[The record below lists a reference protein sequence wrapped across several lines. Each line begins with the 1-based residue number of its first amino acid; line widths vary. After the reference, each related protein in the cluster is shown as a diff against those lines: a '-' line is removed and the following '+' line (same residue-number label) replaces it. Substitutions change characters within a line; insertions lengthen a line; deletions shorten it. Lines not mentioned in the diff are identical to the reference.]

1 MSASEGASIPTMA
14 SRQVNTDSQV
24 IESTIEE
31 QPQSDPIT
39 SPHQFEPGSL
49 PATSQQVDT
58 MDANPTSTSTATG
71 TVFTEMR
78 TRTRTIRPPKR
89 YTQEMAFIAQSWDDI
104 WDIQDFE
111 IQEQMDDPIAFA
123 ATTNPDTM
131 YLHEA
136 LRAPDRNE
144 FIEAMKKEV
153 KAHEDLKHWE
163 LIPKSQVPQGTLI
176 LPAVWSMKR
185 KRRINTHEV
194 YKWKA
199 RLNVH
204 GGKQIKDVHYWET
217 YSPVVKWSSIRM
229 FLTLAVI
236 NKWHTRQVDF
246 VLAYPQADIE
256 TDLYMEIPRG
266 FEFAGTR
273 QTHCLQLK
281 KNLYGQKQAGRV
293 WNKHLHKGLVKLGF
307 KQSNV
312 DECVYYRN
320 STILLCY
327 VDDTILIDPDDT
339 EINKVIQQ
347 LKDLQFNVTDE
358 GQIEDYLGV
367 RIQRLDNGQIQMS
380 QPHLIQQILED
391 LNLEQSAHSQG
402 SSRYTAKTQSIPAPS
417 TVILQRDVEGESHKE
432 KWSYRS
438 VIGKLNYL
446 EKSTRP
452 DLAYAVHNA
461 ARFSSDPKT
470 SHSQAVKRIGRYLLG
485 TKDKGIIMT
494 PDPSRSIEV
503 FADADF

>member
-1 MSASEGASIPTMA
+1 MT
-14 SRQVNTDSQV
+14 
-24 IESTIEE
+24 
-31 QPQSDPIT
+31 
-39 SPHQFEPGSL
+39 
-49 PATSQQVDT
+49 QQVDMT
-58 MDANPTSTSTATG
+58 DANPTSTSTATG
-71 TVFTEMR
+71 KAFTEMR
-78 TRTRTIRPPKR
+78 TRTRTICPPKR
-89 YTQEMAFIAQSWDDI
+89 YTQEVAFIAQSWDDI

-217 YSPVVKWSSIRM
+217 YSPVIKWSSIRM

-236 NKWHTRQVDF
+236 NGWHTRQVDF

-266 FEFAGTR
+266 FEFAGSR

-281 KNLYGQKQAGRV
+281 KNLNGQKQVG
-293 WNKHLHKGLVKLGF
+293 
-307 KQSNV
+307 
-312 DECVYYRN
+312 
-320 STILLCY
+320 
-327 VDDTILIDPDDT
+327 
-339 EINKVIQQ
+339 
-347 LKDLQFNVTDE
+347 
-358 GQIEDYLGV
+358 
-367 RIQRLDNGQIQMS
+367 
-380 QPHLIQQILED
+380 
-391 LNLEQSAHSQG
+391 
-402 SSRYTAKTQSIPAPS
+402 
-417 TVILQRDVEGESHKE
+417 
-432 KWSYRS
+432 
-438 VIGKLNYL
+438 
-446 EKSTRP
+446 
-452 DLAYAVHNA
+452 
-461 ARFSSDPKT
+461 
-470 SHSQAVKRIGRYLLG
+470 
-485 TKDKGIIMT
+485 
-494 PDPSRSIEV
+494 
-503 FADADF
+503 